1 MMPGGDLSDR
11 PRADEIRAARDRIVA
26 SPNFRA
32 SPQLAAFLRFVVEA
46 ALSGRSDRI
55 KGYTIAVEALGR
67 DADFDPQA
75 DPIVRVE
82 AGRLRRAIE
91 RYYANGGANDP
102 IAIELPRGSY
112 VPLFRY
118 RASSRAA
125 WKPVRLARRLAGM
138 LSERG
143 RQRVAGAC
151 LVLFGAAAYC
161 ALDLLLV
168 DPALQI
174 GNKATLPTATHVGA
188 PVEQRPLYVGP
199 VIYVEPVVTVGTPVA
214 PTISATSL
222 RERLRDAFA
231 RFDEITVVS
240 ELAALAGSDAG
251 KTSGAQKTAPA
262 DYRFASTAEYHT
274 DGALSLTFRL
284 LDSTD
289 GTIVWSKS
297 YDHLSVG
304 DNPRATKYPIVNEIA
319 KALLQPSGVLHAR
332 ERIKQAAASN
342 GDSRYRCFL
351 EAIDY
356 LRSFDPRLHV
366 GVRGCLEQA
375 IARDPSFVN
384 GYVVL
389 ARVYQREYQFGAD
402 NQSALDRAFALAM
415 RAVELRPNSARVQ
428 LLLMDLNAARGDLTA
443 ARAAG
448 EKSIALNPND
458 AVVVF
463 HYASH
468 LIVTGEIER
477 GSAILR
483 QIAAESPVRPTRFEF
498 SQFLAAYLTGDVA
511 AASYHAAQ
519 MTTPT
524 FTLGHLAR
532 TLAAVRAD
540 NLAAAQQSAE
550 RLVALQ
556 PAWKSD
562 PRGQLRKFFPTPK
575 IVDQIAADLAQ
586 AGIGAAHNA
595 DVSAAKANPRTNAAN
610 SAAARSENR
619 LRSGSGMPTIY
630 IEPFATTGMPTP
642 VNTDMLR
649 NEVADALG
657 RFDDVEVVSEESRGP
672 IDFRLTA
679 TLQFRNNHTASL
691 TYRLLESGDASVIW
705 SRTFDDFAFG
715 EDSGAARKP
724 ALRELATTLAQP
736 TGAIHSRARER
747 RSTMEDRRYRCF
759 LKAVEFW
766 HNFES
771 GARARAR
778 TCFEEMTVIDPN
790 FAVGFSSLALIYLV
804 EHRINLGAGSADRQG
819 LERAARA
826 AQRAV
831 EVKPKSAMAQAALME
846 VLLARHEIAAGHE
859 AGVKAIAINPF
870 DIDNLAVFG
879 AQLLGM
885 GDIDTGAALLREASD
900 SDLARPPTI
909 EFCLF
914 LGGYLTGDWTT
925 ATRHADRITI
935 DTFPPGLIAR
945 ALTAAANGDRERSA
959 AAIARLIE
967 INSDW
972 GTTPRRMLAN
982 LFVSPLI
989 VDWLVRGLA
998 EAGLRDL
1005 TGNTA
1010 DNAARP

>member
-1 MMPGGDLSDR
+1 VHGDL
-11 PRADEIRAARDRIVA
+11 A
-26 SPNFRA
+26 
-32 SPQLAAFLRFVVEA
+32 
-46 ALSGRSDRI
+46 
-55 KGYTIAVEALGR
+55 
-67 DADFDPQA
+67 
-75 DPIVRVE
+75 
-82 AGRLRRAIE
+82 
-91 RYYANGGANDP
+91 
-102 IAIELPRGSY
+102 
-112 VPLFRY
+112 
-118 RASSRAA
+118 
-125 WKPVRLARRLAGM
+125 
-138 LSERG
+138 
-143 RQRVAGAC
+143 
-151 LVLFGAAAYC
+151 
-161 ALDLLLV
+161 
-168 DPALQI
+168 
-174 GNKATLPTATHVGA
+174 
-188 PVEQRPLYVGP
+188 
-199 VIYVEPVVTVGTPVA
+199 
-214 PTISATSL
+214 
-222 RERLRDAFA
+222 
-231 RFDEITVVS
+231 
-240 ELAALAGSDAG
+240 
-251 KTSGAQKTAPA
+251 
-262 DYRFASTAEYHT
+262 
-274 DGALSLTFRL
+274 
-284 LDSTD
+284 
-289 GTIVWSKS
+289 
-297 YDHLSVG
+297 
-304 DNPRATKYPIVNEIA
+304 
-319 KALLQPSGVLHAR
+319 
-332 ERIKQAAASN
+332 
-342 GDSRYRCFL
+342 
-351 EAIDY
+351 
-356 LRSFDPRLHV
+356 
-366 GVRGCLEQA
+366 
-375 IARDPSFVN
+375 
-384 GYVVL
+384 
-389 ARVYQREYQFGAD
+389 
-402 NQSALDRAFALAM
+402 
-415 RAVELRPNSARVQ
+415 
-428 LLLMDLNAARGDLTA
+428 A

-468 LIVTGEIER
+468 LIATGEIER
-477 GSAILR
+477 GNAILR
-483 QIAAESPVRPTRFEF
+483 QVAADSAVRPTRLEF

-519 MTTPT
+519 MTIPT

-562 PRGQLRKFFPTPK
+562 PRGQLRKFFATPK
-575 IVDQIAADLAQ
+575 IVDQIAADLALV
-586 AGIGAAHNA
+586 GIGAAQNA

-610 SAAARSENR
+610 SAPAIARPDNR

-630 IEPFATTGMPTP
+630 VEPFATTGTPTP
-642 VNTDMLR
+642 VNTEMLR

-679 TLQFRNNHTASL
+679 TLQFRNDHSASL

-715 EDSGAARKP
+715 EDGGAARKP

-778 TCFEEMTVIDPN
+778 ACFEEMTAIDPN

-804 EHRINLGAGSADRQG
+804 EHQINLGAGSADRQG
-819 LERAARA
+819 LERAVHA

-846 VLLARHEIAAGHE
+846 VMLARHEIAAGHE
-859 AGVKAIAINPF
+859 AGVKAIEINPF

-879 AQLLGM
+879 ARLLGI

-900 SDLARPPTI
+900 SNLARPPTI

-967 INSDW
+967 LNPDW

-989 VDWLVRGLA
+989 VDWLARGLA

-1005 TGNTA
+1005 PGSTA
-1010 DNAARP
+1010 DNNTARP